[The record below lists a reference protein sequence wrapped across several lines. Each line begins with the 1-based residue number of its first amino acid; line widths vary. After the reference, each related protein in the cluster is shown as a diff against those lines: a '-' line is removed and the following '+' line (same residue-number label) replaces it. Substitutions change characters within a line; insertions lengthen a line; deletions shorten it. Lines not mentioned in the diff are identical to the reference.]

1 MGFDSPWNL
10 AFGPSVYYFSTPEG
24 AYYHPSNSAR
34 PRPRALPS
42 THVLTAVC
50 VACSYRPAMDSS
62 TDALKSSSS
71 ASAAAASA
79 AAAAAHS
86 LLRVGHAPCCRHPI
100 RHRPAHRLPAHR
112 RMTRRGPTRFRPASV
127 ARRAAA

>member
-24 AYYHPSNSAR
+24 AHYHPSNSAR

-50 VACSYRPAMDSS
+50 VACSYRPAMDYS
-62 TDALKSSSS
+62 TGALKSSSS
-71 ASAAAASA
+71 ASAAAARAAAASAALGTA
-79 AAAAAHS
+79 AAAARSSAM
-86 LLRVGHAPCCRHPI
+86 
-100 RHRPAHRLPAHR
+100 LPNA
-112 RMTRRGPTRFRPASV
+112 TRCALETQ
-127 ARRAAA
+127 RAAAVRFATVQRTAYPRTAV